1 MKKKV
6 AITIPIYKETPS
18 DIEMK
23 SFIQCLTIF
32 QKYDIYIFTHKNLN
46 FKNYDSCKK
55 GSQIHYIFF
64 HENYFKS
71 IDGYNKLML
80 SPSFYKAFSNYEYI
94 LIYQLDAW
102 VFKDELQ
109 YWCKLDF

>member
-1 MKKKV
+1 M
-6 AITIPIYKETPS
+6 IPIRR
-18 DIEMK
+18 
-23 SFIQCLTIF
+23 L
-32 QKYDIYIFTHKNLN
+32 L
-46 FKNYDSCKK
+46 
-55 GSQIHYIFF
+55 QIHYIFF

-109 YWCKLDF
+109 HWCNQKYDYIGAPIYQNNKLIGIGNGGFSLRKVDYCLKVLAYPKFLPL